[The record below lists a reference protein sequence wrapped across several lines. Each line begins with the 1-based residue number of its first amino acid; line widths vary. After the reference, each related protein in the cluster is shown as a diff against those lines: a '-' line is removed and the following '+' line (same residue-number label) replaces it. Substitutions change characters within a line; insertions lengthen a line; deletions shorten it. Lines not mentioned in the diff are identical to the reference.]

1 MTKSDTGRKA
11 RQNGR
16 AFEQAI
22 ARDLRAWLG
31 PEWSVVRNPPDVQ
44 GGKDGRAGEFNAT
57 WVGSPHCLHCDA
69 VIPLDAKWPWMG
81 TCSREAG
88 HQRSV
93 DFMEQEHPICYELK
107 RVAAFKT
114 DQLWKHGVSAAFR
127 GFWSQAV
134 EQAEAVG
141 KHPWLVLREPPRG
154 PVLLVMRS
162 AHFVRLMTASG
173 YPAFCRLTLD
183 VGVHTLV
190 VLPWSAFLEAVPAS
204 ALWELS

>member
-1 MTKSDTGRKA
+1 MSKSDTGRKA
-11 RQNGR
+11 RQNGA
-16 AFEQAI
+16 AFERQI
-22 ARDLRAWLG
+22 ARDLREWLG
-31 PEWSVVRNPPDVQ
+31 PEWAVARLKTSYQ
-44 GGKDGRAGEFNAT
+44 AEAGGEFEIA
-57 WVGSPHCLHCDA
+57 WHAPPHDDRTPA
-69 VIPLDAKWPWMG
+69 VPVFPVAL
-81 TCSREAG
+81 
-88 HQRSV
+88 
-93 DFMEQEHPICYELK
+93 ELK
-107 RVAAFKT
+107 RDASFRT
-114 DQLWKHGVSAAFR
+114 DQLWKPRVSAAFR

-141 KHPWLVLREPPRG
+141 KRPWLVLREPPRG
-154 PVLLVMRS
+154 PVLLVMHS